1 MSQLKEFSS
10 GVEQSANAVTSSAVS
25 TSQLVEQMNSI
36 DKEMS
41 ESRNTVGELKAQT
54 DVFKNF

>member
-1 MSQLKEFSS
+1 MKNTVESIEGISS

-36 DKEMS
+36 DERDVRKQEY
-41 ESRNTVGELKAQT
+41 SR
-54 DVFKNF
+54 